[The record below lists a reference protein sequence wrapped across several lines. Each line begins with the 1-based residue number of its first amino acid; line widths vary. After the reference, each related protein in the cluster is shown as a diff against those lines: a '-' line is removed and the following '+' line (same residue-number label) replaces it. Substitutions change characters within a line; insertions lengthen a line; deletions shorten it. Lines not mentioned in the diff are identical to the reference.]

1 MFFDINYSIFV
12 NVIQSY
18 IQIIMRE
25 KREAWLL
32 SFFVSNDG
40 NLFTSPPS
48 IKVRKQVDTTR
59 IHGAYRPYA

>member
-1 MFFDINYSIFV
+1 MKK
-12 NVIQSY
+12 
-18 IQIIMRE
+18 

-40 NLFTSPPS
+40 NCLPPPS
-48 IKVRKQVDTTR
+48 IKVRKQVDTAR